1 MRQNQPPHHL
11 RNSSV
16 ITSLKA
22 SPLRACLSLFSKITS
37 KRSAFLGM
45 LIVFIISAVLISPVQ
60 QVNALTATSSLPT
73 TDMAK
78 SFAGYKW
85 LRSCLERGNYQAELF
100 TFNYITQNDANSYNW
115 FFGKT
120 LIGQDNNVSTA
131 GVINDGGDKDGDI
144 SCGEAEGDSL
154 IRKLAGLWGYSS
166 GAALLCDL
174 KFTRDVGSD
183 CTSVSSSGTNNF
195 TPPSNPAANLDA
207 IWTSKL
213 GNSSTG
219 VGSIANGGEYSL
231 YLQSFLAKCGTPST
245 SGEYSIQTFSAG
257 NPAPQVTKYTA
268 KDRDFT
274 KTSGN
279 VRIYQDVGMTCG
291 ELENKLND
299 ETDPAVLGYKK
310 YLAANDNTDTGM
322 PAEGCAPGSTDPAC
336 AGATTNPT
344 SCAIQQGLGW
354 IICPLT
360 NTIATAT
367 DALYGW
373 VQNFLV
379 VQPLN
384 INTGDASNTT
394 YQAWSAMRTVANVA
408 FVIAFL
414 FIIFSQLTSMGVSNY
429 GVKKMLPRLVIAAI
443 LVNLSYWICAIAVD
457 ISNVLGSNIYSVLR
471 DPAGIKIGD
480 VTYFGNMWENV
491 LGILLAGGAITGV
504 VAGVFAVSAVAG
516 PALIVIMWAA
526 IVFVLVA
533 LLAILVAFCILAARQ
548 ALIIMFIVLSP
559 LAFVAYLL
567 PNTEKFFTTWRKAL
581 TTLLLF
587 YPLFSI
593 LFGGSY
599 LAGMIIIGSAGQ
611 DDQNAAAGMTVLLGM
626 AVMVVPLVLTPLL
639 IKFSTGIMGTV
650 AGMVNNKSRGLVDR
664 AKKVRNRKAGL
675 AMNEAM
681 QHPNNQRN
689 PFSRLYRRVN
699 DSAAGDADRKK
710 AVDSN
715 NQATYME
722 SARGQNLSTIAETAG
737 QRSKAAQDEQKARID
752 TLKNTA
758 GTANQ
763 AYNVRSENAGIDS
776 NASEEEIKQAKA
788 QRILT
793 DPTLAT
799 RDNAARE
806 AQIRTGQSEAEN
818 QRRFDDHV
826 QNDAGLTGVVQATK
840 RAKETSKT
848 IEGEQD
854 LEFERSK
861 LTNPLLQNL
870 HQRQT
875 DSSVYKAQVE
885 AELDAETSVR
895 QDASAAL
902 RGAKLDTAGY
912 KEVSKTIQGE
922 QDLDFEQAKV
932 TDAALGTLQVR
943 QDATKRETELA
954 QARQKLNV
962 EQVAESTPHLQD
974 VALEKANVEL
984 ETSSITEG
992 GTLRVQ
998 QAQQS
1003 RVDTMNTMLD
1013 VAATKREKAA
1023 LDKEFEQT
1031 VTEGTSEAGG
1041 RVLTGAGIDAGVV
1054 QRLQES
1060 QVQSAVATSAT
1071 TSAQNVQQQ
1080 EYAEAIT
1087 ADTMLQAAA
1096 GGIDPQGPSRVR
1108 AAAEAVTRD
1117 VSIKAIAAE
1126 KGTMSQMPVVNPI
1139 DPRDPAF
1146 DPAMPTLESVLI
1158 DPGAT
1163 RERQAAAAGR
1173 IVAEGSDTQIHALFD
1188 YVSSIQDPETRTLLQ
1203 QQMSADIGSRW
1214 PVSISAT
1221 DKTAMSQGRYTGNF
1235 ETKVKSR
1242 IQGGHIS
1249 AAALASASTD
1259 ELDRMIKSIQTT
1271 MASTDPRDDDF
1282 KAQAALLKTQVDEY
1296 LSNENNT
1303 KPPEKIASRM
1313 REIAGS
1319 VPTPPTTTP

>member
-195 TPPSNPAANLDA
+195 TPPSNPAANLDT

-870 HQRQT
+870 HQRQA
-875 DSSVYKAQVE
+875 DSSLYKSQIE
-885 AELDAETSVR
+885 AELETETADR
-895 QDASAAL
+895 QARDRTL
-902 RGAKLDTAGY
+902 TDVKLDTVA
-912 KEVSKTIQGE
+912 SKREKDTI
-922 QDLDFEQAKV
+922 DKRFEQVV
-932 TDAALGTLQVR
+932 TEAG
-943 QDATKRETELA
+943 
-954 QARQKLNV
+954 
-962 EQVAESTPHLQD
+962 S
-974 VALEKANVEL
+974 
-984 ETSSITEG
+984 TEG
-992 GTLRVQ
+992 GRRLAAQ
-998 QAQQS
+998 GYDQAT
-1003 RVDTMNTMLD
+1003 VDRIQ
-1013 VAATKREKAA
+1013 AA
-1023 LDKEFEQT
+1023 QT
-1031 VTEGTSEAGG
+1031 QASVTA
-1041 RVLTGAGIDAGVV
+1041 
-1054 QRLQES
+1054 
-1060 QVQSAVATSAT
+1060 SAT

-1080 EYAEAIT
+1080 EYAQT
-1087 ADTMLQAAA
+1087 LTDNVLQVQTPSGAMVNIQTAA
-1096 GGIDPQGPSRVR
+1096 GGIDRFGESRVR
-1108 AAAEAVTRD
+1108 AAAEAVSRD
-1117 VSIKAIAAE
+1117 VSVKAIAAE
-1126 KGTMSQMPVVNPI
+1126 RGTMSQIPVENPI
-1139 DPRDPAF
+1139 PVSDPRHDPTMVTLTSILQ
-1146 DPAMPTLESVLI
+1146 DPSTSP
-1158 DPGAT
+1158 
-1163 RERQAAAAGR
+1163 ERKAAAAGR
-1173 IVAEGSDTQIHALFD
+1173 IVAEGGDSQIHAVFD
-1188 YVSSIQDPETRTLLQ
+1188 YVSTQVADPEVRTLIQ
-1203 QQMSADIGSRW
+1203 QQMSSDIGSRW

-1221 DKTAMSQGRYTGNF
+1221 DKTAMAQGRYEGVF
-1235 ETKVKSR
+1235 EDKVKSR
-1242 IQGGHIS
+1242 IEGGHIS
-1249 AAALASASTD
+1249 ASTLASASTD
-1259 ELDRMIKSIQTT
+1259 ELDRILTAVQAGV
-1271 MASTDPRDDDF
+1271 ASTDPADINF
-1282 KAQAALLKTQVDEY
+1282 KDQAALLKTQIEEY
-1296 LSNENNT
+1296 LSNENNAT
-1303 KPPEKIASRM
+1303 PPEKIERRM
-1313 REIAGS
+1313 RNIANNAPGPQAAPAGAGTLQIPHNGAQD
-1319 VPTPPTTTP
+1319 VHAAANDPRNNPPNAGA